1 MTARSLARGGTAF
14 LAVGLTLALVA
25 CTAGGGA
32 GAGGRGAAA
41 GASQDAAA
49 PLSGDAVSALPVE
62 QISSAAIPHLA
73 DGVAPPTSRWYASLA
88 FSDPGVPVYPTPLA
102 FLATGDGFTVQ
113 RPAVSVSPTS
123 IAAPF
128 TGGLHLDLGATDYRV
143 ARTDPVSVTIAYTD
157 ATGPRARVTIAE
169 GSPIVAVAAESDLDL
184 VLPETPTEV
193 AAGAWTVTLDG
204 AVHLLVAPQ
213 AETDGSALRVPAGG
227 TLQVAVPPDDG
238 DPAAWAAAIG
248 EPVTGVAV
256 TGRVGDE
263 GADTRLDYEGT
274 DRTVV
279 VPFAGLDAGSTSP
292 ADDCTLGTYDTPYG
306 AASAC
311 ASTTLEWSVPRIA
324 PAAEYDLA
332 GTDDATRASLLA
344 QASDDLAVT
353 GALPDDTYFGG
364 KALARLGDLLSLART
379 LGDADLATRIADRLA
394 AELEPWTV
402 ADGCATRAAKCFV
415 YDDRLHLVVGKEV
428 GFGAEDGNDH
438 HFHYGYFLAAAGAL
452 AAARPDLVDELRPV
466 MNALAADVAGGSGD
480 ALTALRVFDPYR
492 GHSWAAGLAP
502 FADGNNQES
511 SSEAVAAWN
520 GLALWAEASGDD
532 ELLGRAAWLLSNE
545 AAAARTLWLDP
556 ADLPAGYA
564 HTIVSISW
572 GAKRDYATW
581 FSAEPSA
588 ILGIQ
593 ALPLGPVS
601 LEYLAGDP
609 ARVAENVADAGD
621 TAFTGPL
628 GDYVQA
634 YSALGSPDAASAAAT
649 AFAARTTFD
658 DGWSKA
664 LALAWVAAV
673 QARSG

>member
-14 LAVGLTLALVA
+14 LAAGLALALAA

-32 GAGGRGAAA
+32 DAGGRGAAA
-41 GASQDAAA
+41 GASRDAAA
-49 PLSGDAVSALPVE
+49 PLAGDAVSALPVE

-256 TGRVGDE
+256 TGGVGDE

-344 QASDDLAVT
+344 QASDDLAAT

-452 AAARPDLVDELRPV
+452 AAARPDLVDELGPV

-545 AAAARTLWLDP
+545 AAAARTLWLEP

>member
-14 LAVGLTLALVA
+14 LAVGLALALVA

-49 PLSGDAVSALPVE
+49 PLAGDAVSALPVE

-256 TGRVGDE
+256 TGGVDDE

-292 ADDCTLGTYDTPYG
+292 ADHCTLGTYDTPYG

-344 QASDDLAVT
+344 QASDDLAAT

-492 GHSWAAGLAP
+492 GHSWAAGLVP

-545 AAAARTLWLDP
+545 AAAARTLWLEP
-556 ADLPAGYA
+556 TDLPAGYA

-658 DGWSKA
+658 DGWSKS

>member
-49 PLSGDAVSALPVE
+49 PLAGDAVSALPVE

-256 TGRVGDE
+256 TGGVGDE

-292 ADDCTLGTYDTPYG
+292 ADHCTLGTYDTPYG

-353 GALPDDTYFGG
+353 GALPDDTYFAG

-545 AAAARTLWLDP
+545 AAAARTLWLEP

-658 DGWSKA
+658 DGWSKS

-673 QARSG
+673 QAQSG

>member
-1 MTARSLARGGTAF
+1 M
-14 LAVGLTLALVA
+14 
-25 CTAGGGA
+25 
-32 GAGGRGAAA
+32 
-41 GASQDAAA
+41 
-49 PLSGDAVSALPVE
+49 SALPVE

-256 TGRVGDE
+256 TGGVGDE

-344 QASDDLAVT
+344 QASDDLAAT

-532 ELLGRAAWLLSNE
+532 ELLGRAEWLLSNE
-545 AAAARTLWLDP
+545 AAAAARTLWLEP
-556 ADLPAGYA
+556 TDLPAGYA

-572 GAKRDYATW
+572 GAKRDDATW

-628 GDYVQA
+628 GDDVQA

-658 DGWSKA
+658 DGWSKS